1 MRRSLA
7 PAALIATC
15 TAILGSGPAPAG
27 SGVYFGSELGANFGA
42 SLEMAGEA
50 NDRPSV
56 CDEYINPLF
65 ATVTQTPGYEHYNCT
80 GSDRREDWENAFDG
94 AEGILAGAAVGYR
107 LWETYP
113 DHWLGRVRFEVEYF
127 YRDTNYDET
136 SSIPSVGGVSGGEL
150 TREILTAT
158 DRIGSVTSHNLFGNL
173 YVDLPNSSR
182 FTPYVGFGVGVG
194 FTDMDYGSLW
204 ARNPDPTAIT
214 TGAGLPNAAEI
225 RHNLAGTTSVAQTQ
239 LSDTL
244 FGYQVLVGVDYALT
258 ELLSLGVKGRWVH
271 FDAFSD
277 GGTVWDPLRSHPPHL
292 RRDGSEPFSGYLE
305 VDDIQMFGVSLTLKY
320 LF

>member
-7 PAALIATC
+7 PAALIAAC

-27 SGVYFGSELGANFGA
+27 SGVYLGSELGANFGA

-50 NDRPSV
+50 NDRASV

-65 ATVTQTPGYEHYNCT
+65 ATVTATPGYETVNCT
-80 GSDRREDWENAFDG
+80 GPNRGQGDGWENDFGA
-94 AEGILAGAAVGYR
+94 AEGILLGAAFGYR
-107 LWETYP
+107 LP
-113 DHWLGRVRFEVEYF
+113 DKFARFRVELEYF

-136 SSIPSVGGVSGGEL
+136 SSIPSAGGVSGDEL
-150 TREILTAT
+150 TQEILTAT

-173 YVDLPNSSR
+173 YVDFANSSR

-204 ARNPDPTAIT
+204 ARNPDPNAIT
-214 TGAGLPNAAEI
+214 TGAGLPNADAI
-225 RHNLAGTTSVAQTQ
+225 RRNLAGTISRAQTV

-244 FGYQVLVGVDYALT
+244 FGYQVLVGMDYALT
-258 ELLSLGVKGRWVH
+258 ESLSLGVKGRWVH
-271 FDAFSD
+271 FDTFSD